1 MAKTRTR
8 KPNIHC
14 RAKPAPDPALLL
26 PRLHS
31 RLEKE
36 RAGLDR
42 WRKRLLRA
50 FHAYER
56 QDHLVNRLVRQI
68 AKLESA

>member
-1 MAKTRTR
+1 MTAPRPRKPKTR
-8 KPNIHC
+8 PA
-14 RAKPAPDPALLL
+14 AKPAPDPNLLL
-26 PRLHS
+26 AKLHA

-42 WRKRLLRA
+42 CQKRLVRV

-56 QDHLVNRLVRQI
+56 QYRLVARI
-68 AKLESA
+68 ERRIGKLENA